1 MVLFS
6 SSRGGTFTSGERTIT
21 NNENYTVRGVINMV
35 RVPVPDDLEQGSV
48 QSGYFLFTPEQYTF
62 RGKDEEDQPVEIK
75 DQDMF
80 HLTLSD
86 EQAAQFA
93 PQLGKPVQVEVRVI
107 LRHTDHQRTPIL
119 FDILS
124 LKVLSDS
131 RSDAHSSEQR
141 SNRKPKHFKAP

>member
-1 MVLFS
+1 MVVFS
-6 SSRGGTFTSGERTIT
+6 FLGAETFTSGERTIT

-75 DQDMF
+75 DQDVF

-86 EQAAQFA
+86 EQAAQFT
-93 PQLGKPVQVEVRVI
+93 PQLGKPVELEVRVI
-107 LRHTDHQRTPIL
+107 LRHTVHQRTPIL
-119 FDILS
+119 FDIIS
-124 LKVLSDS
+124 LKVLGDS
-131 RSDAHSSEQR
+131 RSDAHSKEQR
-141 SNRKPKHFKAP
+141 SNRKPKPSKTP